1 MRIHLIFKTHFDFG
15 FTDFA
20 QSVQDQYFNSFI
32 PQVLEQA
39 KKLRESG
46 KDRYI
51 WTTGAWL
58 IDRFLEESDTANRQ
72 RMEAAI
78 EAGDIAWHALPF
90 TLHSEL
96 LDASLFRHG
105 LTISQRLD
113 ARFGK
118 KTIAAKMTDVP
129 GHTRGIVPLLAE
141 GGVEF
146 LHIGVNEA
154 ATPPELPPLF
164 IWQDPQGAEVIV
176 MYQHAYGASIEI
188 PGLQDALAFGFTE
201 DNVGPQSIN
210 QIAAIYADLRDASPD
225 AIVEASTLDQFAKA
239 LRPIR
244 NQLPVITQEIGDT
257 WIHGAGTDPKKVSR
271 YRALCK
277 LRQEWI
283 AAPDSSPDPE
293 ILNQF
298 SDHLLCVAEHTWG
311 LDEKT
316 HLADYTH
323 YSRADFDRMRNE
335 APFKKMEASW
345 DEQRAYLR
353 RALNALGD
361 TPFAGRARAELEA
374 QDPTRPD
381 KSGYTAVDPGQPFQT
396 RHFGLGLDASTG
408 TIIHLIEKSTGRNWA
423 SSNSSMGGLWYQ
435 VFSEADYD
443 RYLDEYLA
451 SRPEWGILDN
461 AKPGIGEAGAVSKHW
476 QPTLKQTHI
485 KASDEGMTILLE
497 LEAPEEAHRL
507 YGCPAQFA
515 LHLYLPAAEPV
526 IEFDL
531 QWFDKPACRL
541 PEALWFSF
549 RPHQTNPSGWM
560 MEKMGQRISPLDVV
574 SKGNRTLHAIEGGIF
589 YRDASSALD
598 ILSQDAPLVTPG
610 RPAMLRF
617 QNQQPNLSEGWHFNL
632 YNNLWGTNFPMW
644 YEEDARFR
652 FKLRFR

>member
-1 MRIHLIFKTHFDFG
+1 MHIHLIFKTHFDFG

-20 QSVQDQYFNSFI
+20 RSVQDQYFKTFI
-32 PQVLEQA
+32 PQVLAQA
-39 KKLRESG
+39 KKLREAG

-96 LDASLFRHG
+96 LDASLFKHG

-129 GHTRGIVPLLAE
+129 GHTRGIVSLLA
-141 GGVEF
+141 GAGVEF

-154 ATPPELPPLF
+154 ATPPSLPPLF
-164 IWQDPQGAEVIV
+164 IWRDPQGAEITV
-176 MYQHAYGASIEI
+176 MYQHAYGASMEV

-201 DNVGPQSIN
+201 DNIGPQTID
-210 QIAAIYADLRDASPD
+210 QIAAIYADLRKASPD

-257 WIHGAGTDPKKVSR
+257 WIHGAGTDPKKVSQ
-271 YRALCK
+271 YRALCR

-283 AAPDSSPDPE
+283 ATPGSSPDPE
-293 ILNQF
+293 TLNRF

-323 YSRADFDRMRNE
+323 YSRADFDRMRKE
-335 APFKKMEASW
+335 GPFRKMEASW

-353 RALNALGD
+353 SALDALGD
-361 TPFAGRARAELEA
+361 TSFAARARAELQAHE
-374 QDPTRPD
+374 PTWPVTTEY
-381 KSGYTAVDPGQPFQT
+381 STVDPGKPFQT

-408 TIIHLIEKSTGRNWA
+408 AIIHLIDKSTGRSWA
-423 SSNSSMGGLWYQ
+423 NSRHPMGWLWYQ
-435 VFSEADYD
+435 TFSEADYD
-443 RYLDEYLA
+443 RYLDEYLS

-461 AKPGIGEAGAVSKHW
+461 AKPGIGAAGAISKHR
-476 QPTLKQTHI
+476 QPILKQTRI
-485 KASDEGMTILLE
+485 KESDEGMTILLE
-497 LEAPEEAHRL
+497 LEAPEEAHRH
-507 YGCPAQFA
+507 YGCPAQFT
-515 LHLYLPAAEPV
+515 LRIHLPTAEPV
-526 IEFDL
+526 LEVDL
-531 QWFDKPACRL
+531 QWFNKPACRL
-541 PEALWFSF
+541 PEALWFSWC
-549 RPHQTNPSGWM
+549 PPQTEPLNWM
-560 MEKMGQRISPLDVV
+560 MEKMGQRVSPLDVV
-574 SKGNRTLHAIEGGIF
+574 PKGNRTLHAIERGIF
-589 YRDASSALD
+589 YQDASSALE

-652 FKLRFR
+652 FTLRAG